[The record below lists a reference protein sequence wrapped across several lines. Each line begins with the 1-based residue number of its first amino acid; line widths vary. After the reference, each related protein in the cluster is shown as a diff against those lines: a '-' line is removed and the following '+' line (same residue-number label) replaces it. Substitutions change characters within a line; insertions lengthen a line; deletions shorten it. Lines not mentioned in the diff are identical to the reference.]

1 MLVHVAV
8 KLICQFEDNFGKNN
22 LFMLQS

>member
-1 MLVHVAV
+1 ME
-8 KLICQFEDNFGKNN
+8 EDNFGKNN